1 MTTVHKI
8 DGTSWLYGCHALRT
22 VPVNADSD
30 ALKAPIILTR
40 CSYNHSVLNHCLG
53 KANRDKS

>member
-22 VPVNADSD
+22 VPANADSD